1 MCENVPDQS
10 KWAFPPRRRPGV
22 TPRRLLTNWERLEA
36 TSLVSAQNAR
46 PCLVGLLWEK
56 LWSEWLFSE
65 GFISSAQGPPFPRSL
80 PASLE
85 QPSEAVL
92 VNWLR
97 PWGWGDGVHGR
108 PPGPGREPCVVP
120 ARGGCGPRDSDDG
133 HRSSSRP
140 ELRVSP
146 GARRVESELFKYNI
160 QKLRRPDTGT
170 FCQQVDLKRS
180 LAFSPSSL

>member
-1 MCENVPDQS
+1 M
-10 KWAFPPRRRPGV
+10 
-22 TPRRLLTNWERLEA
+22 
-36 TSLVSAQNAR
+36 VSAQDAR
-46 PCLVGLLWEK
+46 PCRVGLLWEK

-65 GFISSAQGPPFPRSL
+65 GLISSAQGLPFPRSL

-108 PPGPGREPCVVP
+108 PPGLGREPCVVP
-120 ARGGCGPRDSDDG
+120 ASGGSGPRDSDDG
-133 HRSSSRP
+133 RRSSSRS
-140 ELRVSP
+140 ELSVSP

-160 QKLRRPDTGT
+160 QKLHRPDTGDILPT
-170 FCQQVDLKRS
+170 GRFKKKLSFLPLPFMTEIMHVLCR
-180 LAFSPSSL
+180 